1 MFSLTSRKISHDTV
15 VVKEQYQLMAIVDE
29 TVPESSYQ
37 VILVY
42 LSKGCDLFK
51 VAHHISHLLFPE
63 MTTIITGDFNFDK
76 NETNILSRFFKDNLF
91 SQKVLWPTHIQ
102 GRTLDHCYL
111 SKNVQIMLTR
121 YSPYYSDHSAL
132 CIDFQF

>member
-63 MTTIITGDFNFDK
+63 MTTIITGDFNFLVHV
-76 NETNILSRFFKDNLF
+76 IFFLGKFDFVLF
-91 SQKVLWPTHIQ
+91 LLQRRSEDAFLM
-102 GRTLDHCYL
+102 Y
-111 SKNVQIMLTR
+111 M
-121 YSPYYSDHSAL
+121 
-132 CIDFQF
+132 